1 MERYKRSTRC
11 RLRSIRSLSRV
22 EAFVR
27 VVGERRA
34 GVRSLTTKEADL
46 VLWVGYRSL
55 IGSVDERSQLEI
67 EALGVLDEWHVA
79 DTVIPG
85 RDRGSAVAQDVLGHR
100 GQDDHVLATVGH
112 QDWHG

>member
-1 MERYKRSTRC
+1 MERYKHSTRC

-46 VLWVGYRSL
+46 VLWVGYR
-55 IGSVDERSQLEI
+55 R
-67 EALGVLDEWHVA
+67 
-79 DTVIPG
+79 
-85 RDRGSAVAQDVLGHR
+85 
-100 GQDDHVLATVGH
+100 
-112 QDWHG
+112 